1 MFPEPHRFTLP
12 VVRESRTP
20 LTHTARDGEGEGRR
34 PNRAP
39 YHRASQR
46 ELVRQSL
53 LSEGAFS
60 DYHGDR

>member
-12 VVRESRTP
+12 AVHENRTP
-20 LTHTARDGEGEGRR
+20 LTHTPRDGESDGRR
-34 PNRAP
+34 PTRAP

-46 ELVRQSL
+46 ELVRLAL
-53 LSEGAFS
+53 LREGAFS